1 MVRRAWLLLVCSLGL
16 AACAVQ
22 SPLYTSGQPTSL
34 TTGTTAAAPASRKVA
49 ILLPLSGPMAAIG
62 EAMLQAAQLVLQAS
76 GSPPFQAYDTAGTP
90 SGAAT
95 AAERAVAEGSGIIL
109 GPLTASDTAAAAP
122 LARKAG
128 IPMLAFTNDEGE
140 ARPGVWVMGVTPGQ
154 QVRRLV
160 AALQQRGKTRLA
172 ALLPENQF
180 GSALEAAVQ
189 SAASAAGDPPPTIQT
204 YSPGMANLNQAVRSL
219 ADYANRRG
227 PIEARIRAARA
238 LETPAGRAE
247 MRQLNQLPIPPPP
260 FDALLLAATGT
271 TLEEIGS
278 LLPYYDI
285 TPNQVRVIGPILW
298 QDPTVRRGTQ
308 LSGAWYP
315 APDPAARQ
323 QFAAAY
329 AAKFGSSPPFL
340 ADLAFDAAALARV
353 LATGPGYSVAALTN
367 PAGFTGADG
376 VLALTPGGQV
386 KRGLAVFS
394 IGADGQASVLDPAPT
409 NLATPGT

>member
-1 MVRRAWLLLVCSLGL
+1 
-16 AACAVQ
+16 
-22 SPLYTSGQPTSL
+22 
-34 TTGTTAAAPASRKVA
+34 
-49 ILLPLSGPMAAIG
+49 
-62 EAMLQAAQLVLQAS
+62 
-76 GSPPFQAYDTAGTP
+76 
-90 SGAAT
+90 
-95 AAERAVAEGSGIIL
+95 
-109 GPLTASDTAAAAP
+109 
-122 LARKAG
+122 
-128 IPMLAFTNDEGE
+128 
-140 ARPGVWVMGVTPGQ
+140 
-154 QVRRLV
+154 
-160 AALQQRGKTRLA
+160 
-172 ALLPENQF
+172 
-180 GSALEAAVQ
+180 ALEAAAQ

-204 YSPGMANLNQAVRSL
+204 YSPGMASLNQAVRSL